1 MKLEKCKCC
10 GDDPTYGE
18 KCGGFWYCDNPTCN
32 TAGPNGDPTGEKWN
46 ALMAPTP
53 TATLEVRDDSDLRE
67 RAAIAA
73 LEGLLVSVSFDEHGE
88 HVLARVAVACADALV
103 AALKGGAA

>member
-53 TATLEVRDDSDLRE
+53 TATLEVRDDSGLRE
-67 RAAIAA
+67 RAALAA
-73 LEGLLVSVSFDEHGE
+73 LAGL
-88 HVLARVAVACADALV
+88 VALPECMADSRKAAEWAVENADMLV
-103 AALKGGAA
+103 AALKGGAK